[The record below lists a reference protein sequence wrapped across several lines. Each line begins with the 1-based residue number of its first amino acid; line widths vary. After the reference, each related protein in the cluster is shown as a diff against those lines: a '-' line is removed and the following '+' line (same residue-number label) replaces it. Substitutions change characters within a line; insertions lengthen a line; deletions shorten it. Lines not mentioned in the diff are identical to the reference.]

1 LTFLKSEKKIT
12 KASKKSLK
20 VYKIYYFGAEFGTG
34 YLIDLGIWA
43 AKKDYETCLSWPI
56 TQYLPLPTTST
67 QSINKQ
73 ISFICGKPVD
83 NL

>member
-1 LTFLKSEKKIT
+1 MLLSHYHPHVKGQQTFSKSEKKIT

-43 AKKDYETCLSWPI
+43 AKKDYETYLS
-56 TQYLPLPTTST
+56 
-67 QSINKQ
+67 
-73 ISFICGKPVD
+73 
-83 NL
+83 